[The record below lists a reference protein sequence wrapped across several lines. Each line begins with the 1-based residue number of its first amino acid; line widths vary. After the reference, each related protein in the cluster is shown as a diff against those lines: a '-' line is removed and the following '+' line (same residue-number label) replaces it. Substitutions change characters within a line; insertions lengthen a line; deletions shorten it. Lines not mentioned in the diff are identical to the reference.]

1 MACGTPVAA
10 LDRGAVR
17 EVVDDGVTG
26 IVFDTPDAMAAGL
39 AQVSGLDRHAVRER
53 AVARFGAARMVDEYL
68 AVYRR
73 IAADQHARANV

>member
-17 EVVDDGVTG
+17 EIVDDGVTG
-26 IVFDTPDAMAAGL
+26 VVFETVEQMAEEL
-39 AQVSGLDRHAVRER
+39 ARVLNLNRRVVRER
-53 AVARFGAARMVDEYL
+53 AVARFGAERMVDEYL

-73 IAADQHARANV
+73 IVEAHRAR